1 VGRIVLALTQPVRRS
16 WLRRVVSCTFC
27 WRTTF
32 CLTPPC
38 SWCSTSWIHRCV
50 TPRLTTCSTSRAHP
64 ALGRR
69 LCARPS
75 PDSPEDRPTQF
86 ALSRSQL
93 EMTLHLDSLP
103 AEMRARCVPATST
116 QPHPVSPSTADAA
129 ACGDAQGGGFADQ
142 RADGSRRALHSDVD
156 QVSAGTPL
164 AAAHPLAPST
174 RAACACKQRIGG
186 KRGCSATRETVS
198 GGEVDAA
205 YTPSCTAATHSTRT
219 ALHGPLP
226 PPHSSVSTLQL
237 RRGCS
242 PSAGGGCHSAA
253 QRCTHGLTVCTLLL
267 SAVHPVTLYTRTQPS
282 TASS

>member
-186 KRGCSATRETVS
+186 KRGCSATRETVPV
-198 GGEVDAA
+198 GRWMQHTHQAA
-205 YTPSCTAATHSTRT
+205 PPLPTLLALHCTALCHHPTAASAPSSSAVGAHPVQAVGATV
-219 ALHGPLP
+219 P
-226 PPHSSVSTLQL
+226 
-237 RRGCS
+237 
-242 PSAGGGCHSAA
+242 PSAAHTG
-253 QRCTHGLTVCTLLL
+253 
-267 SAVHPVTLYTRTQPS
+267 
-282 TASS
+282 